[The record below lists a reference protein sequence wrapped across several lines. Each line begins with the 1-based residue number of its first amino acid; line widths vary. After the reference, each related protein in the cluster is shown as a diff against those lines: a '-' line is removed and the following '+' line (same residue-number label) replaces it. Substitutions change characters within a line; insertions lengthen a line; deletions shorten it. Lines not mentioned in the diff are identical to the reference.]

1 MSKLNNFF
9 GNLDSSSLARDHLRE
24 IVLKISRIIILS
36 VLAFIFLY
44 PFVWMVLSSLK
55 SNNEFFGAP
64 WALPEKFMFE
74 NYITA
79 WKKANLTRAL
89 FNSLIVSG
97 FSVILILL
105 ASVPAAFAFA
115 RTKFRGKLLYMPILL
130 CLALPIEA
138 LIIPIFYELK
148 VFGLTDKLLGLIF
161 VEGTVG
167 IPFSIFILTE
177 FFRGVPRSLEEA
189 AVIDGANRWKLL
201 LYIII
206 PLSKAAISAVVVLQF
221 ILIWNDFTLPL
232 IIISKSE
239 LYTVPLAIQ
248 VFVGKYFFD
257 YPHLFAALAVS
268 SIPIIIIYARLQ
280 RQFVRGLTAGA
291 VKE

>member
-1 MSKLNNFF
+1 LNNFF
-9 GNLDSSSLARDHLRE
+9 NSLDSSSLARDHLRE

-36 VLAFIFLY
+36 ALAFIFLY

-79 WKKANLTRAL
+79 WEKANLTRAL
-89 FNSLIVSG
+89 FNSLIVTTI
-97 FSVILILL
+97 SVILILL
-105 ASVPAAFAFA
+105 ASVPAAFVFA
-115 RTKFRGKLLYMPILL
+115 RTKFKGKILYMPILL

-138 LIIPIFYELK
+138 LIIPLFYELK

-189 AVIDGANRWKLL
+189 AVIDGASRWKLL
-201 LYIII
+201 FHIFI
-206 PLSKAAISAVVVLQF
+206 PLSKAAISSVVVLQF

-232 IIISKSE
+232 VIISKSE

-248 VFVGKYFFD
+248 VFTGKYFFD

-268 SIPIIIIYARLQ
+268 SIPIIILYARLQ

>member
-1 MSKLNNFF
+1 MNNFF
-9 GNLDSSSLARDHLRE
+9 NSLDSNSLTRDHTRV
-24 IVLKISRIIILS
+24 IVSKIFHILFLS

-44 PFVWMVLSSLK
+44 PFIWMILSSLK
-55 SNNEFFGAP
+55 SNNEFFSAP
-64 WALPEKFMFE
+64 WALPDKFMFE

-79 WKKANLTRAL
+79 WEKANLTRAL
-89 FNSLIVSG
+89 FNSLFVSS

-115 RTKFRGKLLYMPILL
+115 RTKFKGKILYMPILL

-148 VFGLTDKLLGLIF
+148 VLGLTDKLLGLIF

-177 FFRGVPRSLEEA
+177 FFRGIPRSLEEA

-201 LYIII
+201 FHIFI
-206 PLSKAAISAVVVLQF
+206 PLSSAAISAVVVLQF

-239 LYTVPLAIQ
+239 LRTVPLAIL
-248 VFVGKYFFD
+248 VFTGKYFFD
-257 YPHLFAALAVS
+257 YPRLFAALSVS
-268 SIPIIIIYARLQ
+268 SIPIIIIYISLQ
-280 RQFVRGLTAGA
+280 RHFVRGLTAGA

>member
-1 MSKLNNFF
+1 LNNFF
-9 GNLDSSSLARDHLRE
+9 NSLDSSSLARDHLRE

-36 VLAFIFLY
+36 ALAFIFLY

-74 NYITA
+74 N
-79 WKKANLTRAL
+79 LTRAL

-105 ASVPAAFAFA
+105 ASVPAAFVFA
-115 RTKFRGKLLYMPILL
+115 RTKFKGKILYMPILL

-138 LIIPIFYELK
+138 LIIPLFYELK

-189 AVIDGANRWKLL
+189 AVIDGASRWKLL
-201 LYIII
+201 FHIFI
-206 PLSKAAISAVVVLQF
+206 PLSKAAISSVVVLQF

-232 IIISKSE
+232 VIISKSE

-248 VFVGKYFFD
+248 VFTGKYFFD

-268 SIPIIIIYARLQ
+268 SIPIIILYARLQ

>member
-1 MSKLNNFF
+1 MNNLFDS
-9 GNLDSSSLARDHLRE
+9 LDSNSLARDHIR
-24 IVLKISRIIILS
+24 VVVSKILHIMILS
-36 VLAFIFLY
+36 TLAFIFLY

-64 WALPEKFMFE
+64 WALPKKLMFE
-74 NYITA
+74 NYISA
-79 WKKANLTRAL
+79 WKKANLTNAL
-89 FNSLIVSG
+89 FNSLTVSC
-97 FSVILILL
+97 FSVILILM
-105 ASVPAAFAFA
+105 ASVPAAFVFA
-115 RTKFRGKLLYMPILL
+115 RTKFKGKILYMPMLL

-138 LIIPIFYELK
+138 LIIPLFYELK

-177 FFRGVPRSLEEA
+177 FFRGIPRSLEEA
-189 AVIDGANRWKLL
+189 AIIDGANRWKLL
-201 LYIII
+201 FYIVI

-248 VFVGKYFFD
+248 VFTGKYFFD
-257 YPHLFAALAVS
+257 YPRLFAALAVS

-291 VKE
+291 IKE

>member
-1 MSKLNNFF
+1 LNNFF
-9 GNLDSSSLARDHLRE
+9 NSLDSSSLARDHLRE

-36 VLAFIFLY
+36 ALAFIFLY

-79 WKKANLTRAL
+79 WEKANLTRAL
-89 FNSLIVSG
+89 FNSLIVTTT
-97 FSVILILL
+97 SVILILL
-105 ASVPAAFAFA
+105 ASVPAAFVFA
-115 RTKFRGKLLYMPILL
+115 RTKFKGKILYMPILL

-138 LIIPIFYELK
+138 LIIPLFYELK

-189 AVIDGANRWKLL
+189 AVIDGASRWKLL
-201 LYIII
+201 FHIFI
-206 PLSKAAISAVVVLQF
+206 PLSKAAISSVVVLQF

-232 IIISKSE
+232 VIISKSE

-248 VFVGKYFFD
+248 VFTGKYFFD

-268 SIPIIIIYARLQ
+268 SIPIIILYARLQ